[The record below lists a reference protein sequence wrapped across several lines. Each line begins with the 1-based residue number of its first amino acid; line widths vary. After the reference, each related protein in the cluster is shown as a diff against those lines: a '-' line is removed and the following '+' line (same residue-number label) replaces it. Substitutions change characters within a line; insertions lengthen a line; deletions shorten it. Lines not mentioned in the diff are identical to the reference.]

1 VRKRRPIRD
10 KLLLGGLLVGI
21 LVATLSASSFL
32 GIYSYRRLVRALS
45 CRAAEL
51 PLASELDDCVGDL
64 RLAHAR
70 ALAGD
75 LKEFHGVG
83 VASRFDAIRG
93 PTGRRLGGRRV
104 AGGSFADQVEK
115 TSWALDRYCVE
126 LAADELDDMPFGD
139 RSRERETARDI
150 AACLETIRSIAEP
163 RGAAFLE
170 PADDSVPDQRRKLL
184 EIEPHLERLAALCAE
199 LPTFLQERLHD
210 LSHEVRIGYRTLIV
224 TTWASALAAAVLL
237 ATLGVLTYRWVFRPL
252 RLLGHGS
259 RRVAKGDFGFRI
271 RLDTRDE
278 MAELAAALND
288 MTQRFEEIR
297 DDLDRQVQ
305 LRTREVIR
313 NEQLASVGFLAAG
326 VAHEINNPLTYI
338 VGNLSVIEELVGA
351 PDGPEPADLPDLR
364 AATREALQGVQKVA
378 NITKSLLSLA
388 RSDTGTLGPVEMGAV
403 IEACVRVAANE
414 IRHRARLELQLQPV
428 PTLWA
433 NEGELSQV
441 VLNLLLNAAHA
452 IPSGHAAQNTITVR
466 CKVDG
471 GDVLVQV
478 EDTGAGIPERILGRI
493 FEPFFTTKDVGTGT
507 GLGLAVS
514 RRLIQDLGGTI
525 QVHSELG
532 RGTCFDVRLPVP
544 EALGRSLT
552 PPTVQQAPRMRVL
565 VVDDDPLVAR
575 ALERML
581 AGHEVMLAVGGQD
594 ALAQLEGGL
603 HPDAILSDLMMPE
616 MTGLQLH
623 AAVEAL
629 WPELGGRFVLV
640 TGGAFGGD
648 IAEALAR
655 ADLPQITK
663 PVDRV
668 ELAALLA
675 SLAPRRAP

>member
-104 AGGSFADQVEK
+104 AGGSFTDQVEK

-139 RSRERETARDI
+139 RSRERDTARDI

-237 ATLGVLTYRWVFRPL
+237 AALGVLTYRWVFRPL

-305 LRTREVIR
+305 FRTREVIR

-326 VAHEINNPLTYI
+326 VAHEINNPLASI
-338 VGNLSVIEELVGA
+338 AMCAESLESRIAAL
-351 PDGPEPADLPDLR
+351 PADHAD
-364 AATREALQGVQKVA
+364 AKVTR
-378 NITKSLLSLA
+378 
-388 RSDTGTLGPVEMGAV
+388 RY
-403 IEACVRVAANE
+403 
-414 IRHRARLELQLQPV
+414 LELIQ
-428 PTLWA
+428 
-433 NEGELSQV
+433 NEAFRCKGITEKLLDFSRLGEVRRQATAIGGLVADVADMLRHVGRFSGKSIEIAEGPDVLVMVNPQEIKQV
-441 VLNLLLNAAHA
+441 VLNLLVNALDC
-452 IPSGHAAQNTITVR
+452 VE
-466 CKVDG
+466 DG
-471 GDVLVQV
+471 GQVQV
-478 EDTGAGIPERILGRI
+478 AVKRSGAEALLTFTDNGCGMTTEVLEHL
-493 FEPFFTTKDVGTGT
+493 FEPFFTRRKTGQGT
-507 GLGLAVS
+507 GLGLSIVHRIVA
-514 RRLIQDLGGTI
+514 DHGGRI
-525 QVHSELG
+525 EAHSDG
-532 RGTCFDVRLPVP
+532 PGMGATFRVTLPVAEITTETAGP
-544 EALGRSLT
+544 RSASQPPVALQNKE
-552 PPTVQQAPRMRVL
+552 VDHHNQQA
-565 VVDDDPLVAR
+565 A
-575 ALERML
+575 
-581 AGHEVMLAVGGQD
+581 
-594 ALAQLEGGL
+594 
-603 HPDAILSDLMMPE
+603 
-616 MTGLQLH
+616 
-623 AAVEAL
+623 
-629 WPELGGRFVLV
+629 
-640 TGGAFGGD
+640 
-648 IAEALAR
+648 
-655 ADLPQITK
+655 
-663 PVDRV
+663 
-668 ELAALLA
+668 
-675 SLAPRRAP
+675 